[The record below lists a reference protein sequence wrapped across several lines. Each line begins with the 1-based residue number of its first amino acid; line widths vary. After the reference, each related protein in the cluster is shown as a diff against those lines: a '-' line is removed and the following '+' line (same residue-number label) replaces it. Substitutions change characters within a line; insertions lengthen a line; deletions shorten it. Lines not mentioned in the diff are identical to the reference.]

1 MSSEDNPAPG
11 MTSLD
16 RVMHLARSHDY
27 RVGLQVAEHSEQII
41 LAVRDMRQ
49 ERRAIAVLASS
60 IEDASDAL
68 FSEMLRRQYVPRDES
83 GIAA

>member
-1 MSSEDNPAPG
+1 MSSDENPAPG

-27 RVGLQVAEHSEQII
+27 RVGLQVGEHSGQIV

-49 ERRAIAVLASS
+49 ERPGIAILAPS
-60 IEDASDAL
+60 IDKAADAL
-68 FSEMLRRQYVPRDES
+68 FAEMLRRQYVPRGES
-83 GIAA
+83 GLVA